1 MTLADSS
8 KEAGEARDRELDW
21 AGGETDQADQEMDL
35 GRRPIP
41 VADNACEST
50 VVNGAPEEENFRASV
65 EGMDIEQGGAEKKSA
80 GECDNTEVGLKAE
93 SGGGQKVEVRSFR
106 AEGVVKEPES
116 PDVVPGS
123 SPLSRPRRSEASRPG
138 LRKLNTSA
146 KTRSSSLTS
155 QRSAKGN
162 PENATPESRGTRKR
176 GEEGEDVRQASSSED
191 LNGDDA
197 EGDEVDG
204 TGYRCGI
211 CKEDF
216 ESAKSLSL
224 HKKYHPQY
232 TLRRNPKRSRKLI
245 DQEYAADAAG
255 AAAPP
260 PVPTPTK
267 KTSSMSEEFPR
278 PCTECGKEFASWKA
292 LFGHMR
298 CHPEREWRGIQPPA
312 EKSHNPEGQ
321 GNNPAASFRRKKPAP
336 PPPPPPAPSVI
347 TFQDDNNNNNEK
359 SASLDSKRAL
369 PPGKASDNESDTE
382 SIEAAYITNGDRHAV
397 SMGTWQTG
405 KRSKRSR
412 QTHRSLDAVNNAKKE
427 QLSGRDSATVMT
439 ESNDMIEALML
450 LHAADKEKLTLPVTP
465 PESYA
470 RKSRSKSRTPESG
483 LEAEAEPEDSPA
495 QRDGKVKM
503 ESEAASPCGD
513 TEDGDEFEAGEQ
525 GTSARSKYEC
535 ATCKR
540 QFKSHQALGGHRASH
555 KKVKGCFA
563 RTNVSEGGAAEQSVD
578 SMEAEDEE
586 QFLKSEEQ
594 LVLLPNEQQQL
605 QETSHNSEEEKPCYL
620 ATARDDNEEMLSA
633 AARKTKAHECSICHR
648 VFNSGQ
654 ALGGH
659 KRCHWGGGNGTEVTS
674 SVKSTGQQSRQGAVQ
689 LDLNLPAPECLEE
702 EMAAL
707 QQESEAA
714 GISYLP
720 AGPGLSFFD
729 LMSNKP
735 SSRSMEQ
742 GEEPKVEAIN
752 QFSSFDSR
760 SYVPLD
766 SIAVHQKPHVAS
778 MALVPGLT
786 PTSA

>member
-1 MTLADSS
+1 
-8 KEAGEARDRELDW
+8 
-21 AGGETDQADQEMDL
+21 
-35 GRRPIP
+35 
-41 VADNACEST
+41 
-50 VVNGAPEEENFRASV
+50 
-65 EGMDIEQGGAEKKSA
+65 
-80 GECDNTEVGLKAE
+80 
-93 SGGGQKVEVRSFR
+93 VRSFR

-162 PENATPESRGTRKR
+162 AENATPESRGTRKR
-176 GEEGEDVRQASSSED
+176 GEEGEDLRQASSSED

-336 PPPPPPAPSVI
+336 PPPPPPPAPSVI
-347 TFQDDNNNNNEK
+347 TFQDDNNNNEK

-369 PPGKASDNESDTE
+369 APGKASDNESDTE

-513 TEDGDEFEAGEQ
+513 TEDGDEFEAGGAIFLMKCTLFSDFTICSEFFIDD
-525 GTSARSKYEC
+525 TS
-535 ATCKR
+535 
-540 QFKSHQALGGHRASH
+540 
-555 KKVKGCFA
+555 
-563 RTNVSEGGAAEQSVD
+563 
-578 SMEAEDEE
+578 
-586 QFLKSEEQ
+586 
-594 LVLLPNEQQQL
+594 
-605 QETSHNSEEEKPCYL
+605 
-620 ATARDDNEEMLSA
+620 
-633 AARKTKAHECSICHR
+633 
-648 VFNSGQ
+648 
-654 ALGGH
+654 
-659 KRCHWGGGNGTEVTS
+659 
-674 SVKSTGQQSRQGAVQ
+674 
-689 LDLNLPAPECLEE
+689 
-702 EMAAL
+702 
-707 QQESEAA
+707 
-714 GISYLP
+714 
-720 AGPGLSFFD
+720 
-729 LMSNKP
+729 
-735 SSRSMEQ
+735 
-742 GEEPKVEAIN
+742 
-752 QFSSFDSR
+752 
-760 SYVPLD
+760 
-766 SIAVHQKPHVAS
+766 
-778 MALVPGLT
+778 
-786 PTSA
+786 